1 MEKVIVLIH
10 VLDFL
15 IKGKKM
21 ILFALNQIVCMFLQS
36 THVESSAVSVRS
48 SNAAK
53 HQFYLPNFYGSEIA
67 QVYVGDGALLV
78 PDNEGCTG
86 SKELYKYAL

>member
-1 MEKVIVLIH
+1 MKTFLILIH
-10 VLDFL
+10 VLDL
-15 IKGKKM
+15 LSKGKKM
-21 ILFALNQIVCMFLQS
+21 MLFALNQILCMFLQS
-36 THVESSAVSVRS
+36 THVGSSAVSVRS

-53 HQFYLPNFYGSEIA
+53 HQFYLPDFYGSGIA

>member
-1 MEKVIVLIH
+1 MKTFLILIH
-10 VLDFL
+10 VLDL
-15 IKGKKM
+15 LSKGKKM
-21 ILFALNQIVCMFLQS
+21 MLFALNQILCMFLQS
-36 THVESSAVSVRS
+36 NQVGSSAVSVRS

-53 HQFYLPNFYGSEIA
+53 HQFYLPDFYGSGIA